1 MRYNIEI
8 ILIIL
13 NQSKK
18 QINVS
23 LIKRYER
30 LSFTASNVSYS
41 EDSVVTVVKSINY
54 RIKSQK

>member
-13 NQSKK
+13 NQGKK

-23 LIKRYER
+23 LIKRYKP
-30 LSFTASNVSYS
+30 LSFTASNVS
-41 EDSVVTVVKSINY
+41 
-54 RIKSQK
+54 